1 MRNGDHSDYLVV
13 KQVYVNS
20 ASPVALDVAEFLSS
34 GANNVMIK
42 VTGEVTEI
50 TTPAFVYTV
59 QLTAL
64 SIFADNFRWWTAYY
78 LAVEYR
84 GKYREDVA
92 RFDVGKRL

>member
-1 MRNGDHSDYLVV
+1 M

-64 SIFADNFRWWTAYY
+64 SIFADNFRWWTAYSGAII
-78 LAVEYR
+78 LPLNI
-84 GKYREDVA
+84 GGNIGEDVA